1 MKFTINDFD
10 VTVQFGRP
18 EVQYLKGEDGQY
30 RVVNFFA
37 PEALIHPAFKPEFEE
52 YVTRCIKMHQNKVAL
67 SKRGIDAG
75 LVRYVPPRVIR
86 SGYSA
91 HEFRKLVEAR
101 VGDIEEAKDNWDYN
115 RAPAGVVITGKFGDL
130 KAFLEMKAGRELNC
144 MATGEGK
151 YVKTS

>member
-30 RVVNFFA
+30 RVVHFFA
-37 PEALIHPAFKPEFEE
+37 PEALIHPAFKPEFEK
-52 YVTRCIKMHQNKVAL
+52 YVVQCIKMHMNKVNM
-67 SKRGIDAG
+67 SKYLPNGQP
-75 LVRYVPPRVIR
+75 VSRYIPPRVIR

-91 HEFRKLVEAR
+91 YEFRKQIEAR

-115 RAPAGVVITGKFGDL
+115 RAPAGAVTTGKFGDL
-130 KAFLEMKAGRELNC
+130 KAFLEMKTGRELN
-144 MATGEGK
+144 MMGDGK
-151 YVKTS
+151 

>member
-1 MKFTINDFD
+1 MKFTIGDFD

-30 RVVNFFA
+30 RVVHFFA

-67 SKRGIDAG
+67 SKRAIDAG
-75 LVRYVPPRVIR
+75 LIRYVPPRVIR

-91 HEFRKLVEAR
+91 YSLRKQIEAR
-101 VGDIEEAKDNWDYN
+101 VGDIEEAKDTWDYN
-115 RAPAGVVITGKFGDL
+115 RAPAGAVKTGKFGDL
-130 KAFLEMKAGRELNC
+130 KAFLEMKSGRELN
-144 MATGEGK
+144 MMGDGK
-151 YVKTS
+151 